1 MFEIDTLDDVMARRS
16 AVPTPGLG
24 KVVMSMMRNL
34 NAVTSPPVLFCTRRR
49 NDNTPFGAV
58 GGFGVNVRSRF
69 GTADAGRLLSRKGRA
84 RVEVRWM
91 PLVLFCGPGAPNACG
106 TPLMNVPCVSANMK
120 SALLSFV
127 SFGNPLARHVTPLKS
142 HSLRKKLCSV
152 VEPLTGGRFV
162 PSRNRSQT
170 PVVTPSLFRPKPTAS
185 NRVTVERLFTSAV
198 LNKPTLRSLSMS
210 AVSV

>member
-69 GTADAGRLLSRKGRA
+69 GTADAGRLLSNQCRA
-84 RVEVRWM
+84 KVRTRCIISAW
-91 PLVLFCGPGAPNACG
+91 FCC
-106 TPLMNVPCVSANMK
+106 
-120 SALLSFV
+120 
-127 SFGNPLARHVTPLKS
+127 
-142 HSLRKKLCSV
+142 
-152 VEPLTGGRFV
+152 
-162 PSRNRSQT
+162 
-170 PVVTPSLFRPKPTAS
+170 PV
-185 NRVTVERLFTSAV
+185 
-198 LNKPTLRSLSMS
+198 
-210 AVSV
+210 